1 MISDRFLWHVGFILT
16 TGLSVVLSILL
27 FTSVADSRLSW
38 LLLMGIAVAL
48 ELGKIVTLNDHR
60 PVIAGLLIAVSV
72 LGSAG
77 GLSRALDVTGQGVDQ
92 SQQHRQ
98 LLVAQ
103 IEQNNR
109 AIDRYLELDRITD
122 YALPLQQE
130 NEQLREKLQ
139 ALPVVDV
146 PALTSVLALLATL
159 LALPLDWVQALV
171 VLLLA
176 GLLDALMVT
185 FIRGGVLA
193 EGQDGGDGHDGERW
207 PLPEPESTDDPETVE
222 TTTKTATPANVQ
234 AMADS
239 YAAFRRLMLVRRDSG
254 QPVLSQRA
262 CIRQLNLKDRQVRGF
277 FGRLVAEGVLEKR
290 RGQYEWKQEK
300 VRQLRVF

>member
-1 MISDRFLWHVGFILT
+1 MISRHFLWNVGFILT
-16 TGLSVVLSILL
+16 TGLSVVLSVLL

-38 LLLMGIAVAL
+38 LLFMGIAVAL

-60 PVIAGLLIAVSV
+60 PIIAGLLIVVSV

-77 GLSRALDVTGQGVDQ
+77 GLSRALDVSSQDLDQ
-92 SQQHRQ
+92 SRQHRQ

-109 AIDRYLELDRITD
+109 AIDRYIELERIRD
-122 YALPLQQE
+122 YALPLQE
-130 NEQLREKLQ
+130 ANVELREQLK
-139 ALPVVDV
+139 ALPAVEV

-185 FIRGGVLA
+185 FVRSGVLG
-193 EGQDGGDGHDGERW
+193 EGGHDDGDRW
-207 PLPEPESTDDPETVE
+207 PVPELGESSPVE
-222 TTTKTATPANVQ
+222 QPVTREASTTPANVQ
-234 AMADS
+234 AMAGS
-239 YAAFRRLMLVRRDSG
+239 YAAFRRMMLTRRDQG
-254 QPVLSQRA
+254 LGVLSQRA
-262 CIRQLNLKDRQVRGF
+262 CIRELKLKDRTVRGF
-277 FGRLVAEGVLEKR
+277 FGRLVSEGVLEKKK
-290 RGQYEWKQEK
+290 GQYDWANALKQQVIAFK
-300 VRQLRVF
+300 GY